1 MGPGEPTGCS
11 QRGCDGSMRANG
23 MLPTGYEWVPGIQ
36 RDAPR
41 GYEWVPGSF
50 ADAAAVEPAPAPGG
64 TQASGDV
71 GYSRRVFLL
80 PIALM
85 VDLASTAGGLISP
98 MAKPVKTTT
107 TKPSSAAPKKTVKSL
122 VAEPLAPVIEGNL
135 DAVQIHR
142 GRAAALRLDEVLR
155 FGADPHLAHHN
166 MLAARAALLA
176 ARADVDA
183 TGFAVDWARVEGV
196 ESLALAVIY
205 AAGRVPADPRTT
217 GELLALLAEARPLRA
232 LLLSN
237 ARTLSLVGRCSPEEV
252 ARIERGR
259 GAVDSATDLID
270 LATLHANRELTGAGS
285 AVTAAQLKR
294 AKALGTEIVQKVRP
308 AGASRASA
316 RTADQQNAV
325 ALRDRLW
332 TLLVQTH
339 DYFERIAGARW
350 GRDLGKHVPR
360 LQARYVAKK
369 RAKKSAEPVAPTG

>member
-1 MGPGEPTGCS
+1 
-11 QRGCDGSMRANG
+11 
-23 MLPTGYEWVPGIQ
+23 
-36 RDAPR
+36 
-41 GYEWVPGSF
+41 
-50 ADAAAVEPAPAPGG
+50 
-64 TQASGDV
+64 
-71 GYSRRVFLL
+71 
-80 PIALM
+80 
-85 VDLASTAGGLISP
+85 

-107 TKPSSAAPKKTVKSL
+107 TKPLSAASKKTASQ
-122 VAEPLAPVIEGNL
+122 LAPEPAAPGVEGSL

-142 GRAAALRLDEVLR
+142 GRAGALRLDEVLR
-155 FGADPHLAHHN
+155 FSADPHLAHHN
-166 MLAARAALLA
+166 ILAARVALLA
-176 ARADVDA
+176 ARADIDA
-183 TGFAVDWARVEGV
+183 TGFVVDWDRVEGV

-205 AAGRVPADPRTT
+205 AAGRVPADPRST
-217 GELLALLAEARPLRA
+217 GDVLRLLAEARPLRA

-252 ARIERGR
+252 ARIERSR

-294 AKALGTEIVQKVRP
+294 AKTLGTELVQKIRP

-316 RTADQQNAV
+316 RTPAQHTAV
-325 ALRDRLW
+325 ELRDRLW

-360 LQARYVAKK
+360 LQARYVVKK
-369 RAKKSAEPVAPTG
+369 RAKKPAEPAAPTG